1 MHSLFLRFFL
11 SFWLIIGIIISA
23 AATAG
28 FWYAEQVRESIEDF
42 HLSDP
47 LFEASAALDVGGPI
61 ALKEWLQDYEPARGI
76 TLFII
81 DEAGNDLIN
90 RSMSTW
96 TERTYR
102 RHRDHDKLRSRLS
115 RRDEPQ
121 NLRRSR
127 HLSQLIGGDGKTYT
141 FYVSASRIPESIWGD
156 SDVRLLLLIFALL
169 VSGAVSYALA
179 SAISSPVRK
188 LRIATVSLADGDL
201 EIRVADSLGNR
212 RDELG
217 LLGRDFDTM
226 ATKLQG
232 AAKRQTELSRN
243 ISHEL
248 RSPLARIRVAVELA
262 RRKAGDLSE
271 FSRLDDEAERLDSLI
286 GQILSYTKLEAS
298 TDRKFDV
305 VDLGELIGEVVE
317 NVNYECK
324 ADAAKGVK
332 VIAHTAQKIEIRGH
346 PDALI
351 SAFENVMRNAVRH
364 SPPNGEVRVAI
375 KRGETNT
382 TISVSDSGSGVR
394 DDDLPR
400 LFEPFYRTRESSES
414 NSLDGTGLG
423 LAIARRAIEL
433 HRGQIC
439 ARNGAEG
446 GLVVDISLPA
456 S

>member
-23 AATAG
+23 AATGG

-47 LFEASAALDVGGPI
+47 LFEASAALDAGGTT
-61 ALKEWLQDYEPARGI
+61 ALREWLRDYEPARGI
-76 TLFII
+76 TLFVI

-90 RSMSTW
+90 RSMSKW

-102 RHRDHDKLRSRLS
+102 RHRDHDNLRSRRS
-115 RRDEPQ
+115 RSGEPP

-127 HLSQLIGGDGKTYT
+127 HLSQLVGADGETYT
-141 FYVSASRIPESIWGD
+141 IFVSTSRIPESIWGD
-156 SDVRLLLLIFALL
+156 SDVRLILLIFALL
-169 VSGAVSYALA
+169 VSGAVSYLLA

-188 LRIATVSLADGDL
+188 LRGATVSLADGDL
-201 EIRVADSLGNR
+201 EVRVADSLGNR

-217 LLGRDFDTM
+217 LLGRDFDSM

-262 RRKAGDLSE
+262 RNKAGELSE

-286 GQILSYTKLEAS
+286 GQILSYTKLETN

-305 VDLGELIGEVVE
+305 IDLAEIVGEVVE

-324 ADAAKGVK
+324 ADAVKGVK
-332 VIAHTAQKIEIRGH
+332 VTADDVQTIEVRGH

-351 SAFENVMRNAVRH
+351 SAIENVVRNAVRH
-364 SPPNGEVRVAI
+364 SPPNSEVHIAI
-375 KRGETNT
+375 ERAENDI
-382 TISVSDSGSGVR
+382 TISVSDTGTGVG
-394 DDDLPR
+394 DEDLPR
-400 LFEPFYRTRESSES
+400 IFEPFYRTRESSES
-414 NSLDGTGLG
+414 GNLDGTGLG
-423 LAIARRAIEL
+423 LAIARRAINL
-433 HRGQIC
+433 HGGQIS
-439 ARNGAEG
+439 ARNGANG
-446 GLVVDISLPA
+446 GLVVDFTLPTT
-456 S
+456 